1 MLFEEVKNQS
11 VDQGPLL
18 ILLVLDKLG
27 SSLLF
32 AGGSHIIEMIMK
44 LMILLLC
51 SSFSLSFFFPH
62 LVFAVCFF
70 CFRYPS
76 INMGHVCLVP

>member
-51 SSFSLSFFFPH
+51 SSFSLSFFF
-62 LVFAVCFF
+62 LISSLLSAFSVSA
-70 CFRYPS
+70 
-76 INMGHVCLVP
+76 IQA